1 MLELKNIIKNYF
13 VGETK
18 VEALKGVSLK
28 FRESE
33 FVSVLGPSGCGK
45 TTLLNIIGG
54 LDKYTSGDLI
64 INGKST
70 KEYKDRDWDSYR
82 NHSVG
87 FVFQSYN
94 LIPHQ
99 TVLENVEIALTLSGV
114 SKAERRERAIK
125 VLKDVGL
132 GDQINKKPNEMSG
145 GQMQRVAIAR
155 ALVND
160 PDILLADEPTGA
172 LDSTTSV
179 QVMDILKEVAKDR
192 LVIMVTHNP
201 ELANSYSSRIINMLD
216 GEIID
221 DTMPVLDDE
230 FEEIKQVNKVKEA
243 KKGKEKKPTMSFF
256 TALKLSLKNL
266 FTKKARTTLTSFA
279 GSIGIIG
286 IALILA
292 VSQGTTAYIDY
303 VQETTLSSYPIVL
316 ESTSLDLTSMMESF
330 MGIGGASSEHDN
342 DAIYKDPIISD
353 LVNAL
358 SKVDANEN
366 DLKSFKTYLETEMN
380 KEGSSLSNAITG
392 VKYSYDIEFDIYSKN
407 VDGEIIK
414 SDTNELMTDMIAE
427 YMLLTAGKGNSSGN
441 TGDNSSNQ
449 GGNGMFS
456 MMMTGGNMWQE
467 LLSAKDGAVI
477 NDLIY
482 EQYDKIYGEWP
493 TAYDE
498 VVLVINENNELDDL
512 TLYALGLISE
522 EEIDAIIDAAVNG
535 EELPPDNKKWTYQ
548 EVCEREFKTILPSDY
563 YDKLPGMDTFIDLR
577 NFPDSLEE
585 LYNNHSLKL
594 KVTGVIRP
602 NPDAENHMIS
612 GSIGYTYK
620 LTDYVLNKASNS
632 DVVKEQMKAENQN
645 IDVLTGRPFKE
656 STGTLTDAEK
666 KQKFIEYVQNQTVSQ
681 KAETYVAIKCI
692 MPETELMQ
700 GVMLKMANYPTKEL
714 KIDKVAKMIAEE
726 TEVNVDAIKGYL
738 AETSD
743 EYLNQL
749 LFGVLALEVQGEYAD
764 NKQVELSTYTPEQ
777 LASNLDSEINGYTDA
792 EFVKYYDNVTKFS
805 DSTYEDNLIKFGYA
819 EKDSPASISIY
830 ASSFENKDVIISAI
844 KTYNSGVS
852 EEKQIKYTDY
862 MGLMMSSITTIIDA
876 ITYVLI
882 AFVAIS
888 LVVSSIMIGVITL
901 ISVQERTKEIGIL
914 RAIGASKKDVSS
926 MFNAET
932 LIIGFTSGLLGVLV
946 TYLLCIPINLIL
958 RSLTGINALRAFL
971 PVPAALILVA
981 ISMLLTLIAGII
993 PSRSAAKKDPV
1004 VALRT
1009 E

>member
-1 MLELKNIIKNYF
+1 
-13 VGETK
+13 
-18 VEALKGVSLK
+18 
-28 FRESE
+28 
-33 FVSVLGPSGCGK
+33 
-45 TTLLNIIGG
+45 
-54 LDKYTSGDLI
+54 
-64 INGKST
+64 
-70 KEYKDRDWDSYR
+70 
-82 NHSVG
+82 
-87 FVFQSYN
+87 
-94 LIPHQ
+94 
-99 TVLENVEIALTLSGV
+99 
-114 SKAERRERAIK
+114 
-125 VLKDVGL
+125 
-132 GDQINKKPNEMSG
+132 
-145 GQMQRVAIAR
+145 
-155 ALVND
+155 
-160 PDILLADEPTGA
+160 
-172 LDSTTSV
+172 
-179 QVMDILKEVAKDR
+179 
-192 LVIMVTHNP
+192 
-201 ELANSYSSRIINMLD
+201 
-216 GEIID
+216 
-221 DTMPVLDDE
+221 
-230 FEEIKQVNKVKEA
+230 
-243 KKGKEKKPTMSFF
+243 
-256 TALKLSLKNL
+256 
-266 FTKKARTTLTSFA
+266 
-279 GSIGIIG
+279 
-286 IALILA
+286 
-292 VSQGTTAYIDY
+292 
-303 VQETTLSSYPIVL
+303 
-316 ESTSLDLTSMMESF
+316 
-330 MGIGGASSEHDN
+330 
-342 DAIYKDPIISD
+342 
-353 LVNAL
+353 
-358 SKVDANEN
+358 
-366 DLKSFKTYLETEMN
+366 
-380 KEGSSLSNAITG
+380 
-392 VKYSYDIEFDIYSKN
+392 
-407 VDGEIIK
+407 
-414 SDTNELMTDMIAE
+414 
-427 YMLLTAGKGNSSGN
+427 
-441 TGDNSSNQ
+441 
-449 GGNGMFS
+449 
-456 MMMTGGNMWQE
+456 
-467 LLSAKDGAVI
+467 
-477 NDLIY
+477 
-482 EQYDKIYGEWP
+482 
-493 TAYDE
+493 
-498 VVLVINENNELDDL
+498 
-512 TLYALGLISE
+512 
-522 EEIDAIIDAAVNG
+522 
-535 EELPPDNKKWTYQ
+535 
-548 EVCEREFKTILPSDY
+548 
-563 YDKLPGMDTFIDLR
+563 MDTFIDLR